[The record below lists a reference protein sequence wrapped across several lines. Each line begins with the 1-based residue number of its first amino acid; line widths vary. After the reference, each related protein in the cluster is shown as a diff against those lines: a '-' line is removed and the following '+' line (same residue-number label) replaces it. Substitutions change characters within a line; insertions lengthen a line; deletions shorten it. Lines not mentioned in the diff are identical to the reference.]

1 MARTG
6 AGRLLGTLSS
16 APNRRGRLPTPLQP
30 LSLGGMGMGLSIQP
44 LDHPGRR
51 AGLLA
56 TANAPHRAI
65 FRLRLPVGE
74 ASLLRN
80 IALNSSPNAA

>member
-1 MARTG
+1 
-6 AGRLLGTLSS
+6 
-16 APNRRGRLPTPLQP
+16 
-30 LSLGGMGMGLSIQP
+30 MGLSIRP

-56 TANAPHRAI
+56 TANAPHGGAI
-65 FRLRLPVGE
+65 LRLCLPVVE

-80 IALNSSPNAA
+80 IALNRSPNAS